1 MSKIIL
7 ALFLMLGVFNGFAQR
22 PSYIEKQPA
31 NNSNSQDLRL
41 SDSLSRGST
50 ESTSNKNIKNLDAK
64 IEMYSI
70 ISHSKDTTIVDTTLT
85 IHKEYKFNYL
95 RRDTFE
101 LLPFSNVGQTYNSLS
116 YNYDSNNTMPLFG
129 ARARHFNYM
138 EIDDINYYHVPTP
151 FTELYYKTA
160 FEQGQQID
168 AFFTTNISKQFN
180 FSIAYKGLRSLGKYQ
195 HILTSTGNFRFT
207 SSYKTKDMRYVANA
221 HIVMQDLL
229 NEENGGLRDDNIPF
243 FESGNPE
250 FRDRA
255 VLAVNFEDAENI
267 LKGKRFH
274 LDHWYH
280 IIKPK
285 DSLDK
290 NKLYVNHVMSFEDKY
305 FEFTQARENEYFGD
319 AFQTSNL
326 RDRVTLENY
335 YNQLGL
341 NYSNH
346 VLGDLKFHVNHT
358 NYNYGYDKVVFINNQ
373 YITNRLKGD
382 VISIGGN
389 YRKALNKIQLI
400 GAAGLNVSGD
410 FEGNY
415 VSGIVEYDLNNHI
428 DIEAHI
434 NHNSTAPNYNYLLYQ
449 SVYKNYNW
457 QNRFNNIETQQL
469 GFAIKSKWIG
479 DVSIDFTTIN
489 DFVYFK
495 KDGVEDLIKPF
506 QTDQS
511 ISYLKLKWEKGFNFL
526 RKFTLHNTVMYQNVQ
541 DDNMVLN
548 LPELTT
554 RNTLYYSN
562 HFFKRAL
569 FLQTGV
575 TFSYFS
581 KYYMNAY
588 DPLMAEFYVQTDR
601 EYGAFPRF
609 DFFVNAKIQQIRIY
623 LKAEHFNSAWTGYD
637 FYSAPN
643 YPYRDFTVRFGVVW
657 NFFL

>member
-7 ALFLMLGVFNGFAQR
+7 ALFLFLGICKGFAQR
-22 PSYIEKQPA
+22 PDFIEKQPTSDP
-31 NNSNSQDLRL
+31 NNPNVRL
-41 SDSLSRGST
+41 NDSLSNRST
-50 ESTSNKNIKNLDAK
+50 KSTSNKNIKNLDAK
-64 IEMYSI
+64 IEQYLI
-70 ISHSKDTTIVDTTLT
+70 ISHLKDTTYVDTTLS
-85 IHKEYKFNYL
+85 IKKEYKFNYL
-95 RRDTFE
+95 RSDNFE

-116 YNYDSNNTMPLFG
+116 YNYSNNSTLPLFG

-138 EIDDINYYHVPTP
+138 EIGDINYYHVPTP
-151 FTELYYKTA
+151 LTELYYKTA
-160 FEQGQQID
+160 FEQGQQVD

-207 SSYKTKDMRYVANA
+207 SSFKTKNERYVANA

-274 LDHWYH
+274 LDHLYH

-285 DSLDK
+285 DSLSN
-290 NKLYVNHVMSFEDKY
+290 NKLYVGHVMSFEDKY
-305 FEFTQARENEYFGD
+305 FEYNQTRENEYFGD

-326 RDRVTLENY
+326 RDRVTLENF
-335 YNQLGL
+335 YNQLSL
-341 NYSNH
+341 NYKNN
-346 VLGDLKFHVNHT
+346 VFGDVQFNVSHN
-358 NYNYGYDKVVFINNQ
+358 NYNYGYDKVVVINNE

-382 VISIGGN
+382 IVSVGGK
-389 YRKALNKIQLI
+389 YNKTIKGFNLF
-400 GAAGLNVSGD
+400 AEAGVNVSGD
-410 FEGNY
+410 FDGNFFTGKMSY
-415 VSGIVEYDLNNHI
+415 SLNDNNAVE
-428 DIEAHI
+428 AQI

-457 QNRFNNIETQQL
+457 QNNFNNIETQEL
-469 GFAIKSKWIG
+469 GFKLKSKWIG
-479 DVSIDFTTIN
+479 DVSLNYTTIN
-489 DFVYFK
+489 DYVYLK
-495 KDGVEDLIKPF
+495 KDGVDDLIKPF
-506 QTDQS
+506 QTDQT
-511 ISYLKLKWEKGFNFL
+511 INYLKVKWEKGFNFL
-526 RKFTLHNTVMYQNVQ
+526 KKFSLHNTVMYQNVQ
-541 DDNMVLN
+541 DDGMVLN
-548 LPELTT
+548 LPEITT

-562 HFFKRAL
+562 HFFKKAL

-575 TFSYFS
+575 TFSYFT
-581 KYYMNAY
+581 KYNMDAY
-588 DPLMAEFYVQTDR
+588 DPLMAEFYVQNTQ
-601 EYGAFPRF
+601 EYGGFPRF

-643 YPYRDFTVRFGVVW
+643 YPYRDFVVRFGVVW

>member
-1 MSKIIL
+1 MSKIVL
-7 ALFLMLGVFNGFAQR
+7 ALFLLLGIFNGFAQR
-22 PSYIEKQPA
+22 PSYIEKEPT
-31 NNSNSQDLRL
+31 NNQDLRV
-41 SDSLSRGST
+41 SDSLSRGSE

-70 ISHSKDTTIVDTTLT
+70 ISHLNDTTYVDTTLT
-85 IHKEYKFNYL
+85 IQKEYKFNYL
-95 RRDTFE
+95 RRDNFE

-116 YNYDSNNTMPLFG
+116 YTYVNNSTMPLFG

-138 EIDDINYYHVPTP
+138 EISDINYYHVPTP
-151 FTELYYKTA
+151 LTELYYKTA
-160 FEQGQQID
+160 FEQGQQLD

-207 SSYKTKDMRYVANA
+207 TSYKTKNERYIANA

-229 NEENGGLRDDNIPF
+229 NEENGGLQDDNIQY

-274 LDHWYH
+274 LDHLYH
-280 IIKPK
+280 IVKPQ
-285 DSLDK
+285 DSLAK
-290 NKLYVNHVMSFEDKY
+290 NKLYINNIISFEDKY
-305 FEFTQARENEYFGD
+305 FEYNQTRENEYFGD
-319 AFQTSNL
+319 AFQSTNL
-326 RDRVTLENY
+326 RDRVTLENFY
-335 YNQLGL
+335 SQLGV
-341 NYSNH
+341 NYSNN
-346 VLGDLKFHVNHT
+346 VLGDLQFNVGYN
-358 NYNYGYDKVVFINNQ
+358 NYNYGYDKVVVINNQ

-382 VISIGGN
+382 VVSIGGK
-389 YRKALNKIQLI
+389 YRKRINRFSLF
-400 GAAGLNVSGD
+400 GEAGLNVTGD
-410 FEGNY
+410 FKGNFFTGRASY
-415 VSGIVEYDLNNHI
+415 SLNENNI
-428 DIEAHI
+428 IEAHI
-434 NHNSTAPNYNYLLYQ
+434 NHNTTAPNYNYLLYQ

-457 QNRFNNIETQQL
+457 QNDFNNVETQQL
-469 GFAIKSKWIG
+469 GFSLNSNWLG
-479 DVSIDFTTIN
+479 NVSLNYTTII
-489 DFVYFK
+489 DYAYFK
-495 KDGVEDLIKPF
+495 KDGVDDLVKPF
-506 QTDQS
+506 QTDQT

-526 RKFTLHNTVMYQNVQ
+526 RKFTLYNTVMYQNVQ
-541 DDNMVLN
+541 DDGMVFN

-575 TFSYFS
+575 TFSYFT
-581 KYYMNAY
+581 KYNMNAY

>member
-7 ALFLMLGVFNGFAQR
+7 AFFLFCNLTIGFAQVR
-22 PSYIEKQPA
+22 QGYIDKESD
-31 NNSNSQDLRL
+31 NQDIRL
-41 SDSLSRGST
+41 NDSLSRGST

-64 IEMYSI
+64 IDMYLI
-70 ISHSKDTTIVDTTLT
+70 VSHENDTTIVDTTLT

-95 RRDTFE
+95 RRDNFE

-116 YNYDSNNTMPLFG
+116 YNYVNNSTMPLFG

-138 EIDDINYYHVPTP
+138 EIEDIDYYQVPTP
-151 FTELYYKTA
+151 LTELYYKTA
-160 FEQGQQID
+160 FEQGQQLD

-207 SSYKTKDMRYVANA
+207 SSYQTKNRRYIANA
-221 HIVMQDLL
+221 HMVMQDLL
-229 NEENGGLRDDNIPF
+229 NEENGGLQDDNIPF

-250 FRDRA
+250 FKDRA
-255 VLAVNFEDAENI
+255 VLAVNFEDAENL

-274 LDHWYH
+274 LDHLYH

-285 DSLDK
+285 DSLWN
-290 NKLYVNHVMSFEDKY
+290 NKLYLEHTMSFEDKY
-305 FEFTQARENEYFGD
+305 YEYNQTRENEYFGD

-326 RDRVTLENY
+326 RDRVTLENF

-341 NYSNH
+341 NYSNST
-346 VLGDLKFHVNHT
+346 LGDLQFNVAHN
-358 NYNYGYDKVVFINNQ
+358 NYNYGYNKVVVINNQ

-382 VISIGGN
+382 VLSIGGKYQKN
-389 YRKALNKIQLI
+389 INKFSLF
-400 GAAGLNVSGD
+400 GEAGLNVSGD
-410 FEGNY
+410 FEGNFFTGKASY
-415 VSGIVEYDLNNHI
+415 SLNENNNVEAY
-428 DIEAHI
+428 I

-457 QNRFNNIETQQL
+457 QNNFNNIETQQL
-469 GFAIKSKWIG
+469 GFGLNSKWFG
-479 DVSIDFTTIN
+479 NVVLNYTTIN
-489 DFVYFK
+489 DYTYFK
-495 KDGVEDLIKPF
+495 KDGADDLVKPF
-506 QTDQS
+506 QTDQT
-511 ISYLKLKWEKGFNFL
+511 ISYLKLKWEKGFDFL
-526 RKFTLHNTVMYQNVQ
+526 RKFTLYNTVMYQNVQ
-541 DDNMVLN
+541 DDGMIFN
-548 LPELTT
+548 LPEVTT

-575 TFSYFS
+575 TFSYFT

-588 DPLMAEFYVQTDR
+588 DPLMAEFYVQNNQ
-601 EYGAFPRF
+601 EYGGFPRF
-609 DFFVNAKIQQIRIY
+609 DFFVNAKIQQIRIF

-637 FYSAPN
+637 YYAAPN
-643 YPYRDFTVRFGVVW
+643 YPYRDFVVRFGVVW

>member
-7 ALFLMLGVFNGFAQR
+7 AFFLFCNLTIGFAQVR
-22 PSYIEKQPA
+22 QGYIDKESD
-31 NNSNSQDLRL
+31 NQDIRL
-41 SDSLSRGST
+41 NDSLNRGST

-64 IEMYSI
+64 IGMYLI
-70 ISHSKDTTIVDTTLT
+70 VSHENDTTIVDTTLT

-95 RRDTFE
+95 RRDNFE

-116 YNYDSNNTMPLFG
+116 YNYVNSSTMPLFG

-138 EIDDINYYHVPTP
+138 EIEDINYYQVPTP
-151 FTELYYKTA
+151 LTELYYKTA
-160 FEQGQQID
+160 FEQGQQLD

-207 SSYKTKDMRYVANA
+207 SSYQTKNRRYIANA

-229 NEENGGLRDDNIPF
+229 NEENGGLQDDNIPF

-250 FRDRA
+250 FKDRA
-255 VLAVNFEDAENI
+255 VLSVNFEDAENL

-274 LDHWYH
+274 LDHLYH

-285 DSLDK
+285 DSLWN
-290 NKLYVNHVMSFEDKY
+290 NKLYIEHTMSFEDKY
-305 FEFTQARENEYFGD
+305 YEYNQTRENEYFGD
-319 AFQTSNL
+319 AFQSTNL
-326 RDRVTLENY
+326 RDRVTLENF

-341 NYSNH
+341 NYSNSA
-346 VLGDLKFHVNHT
+346 LGDLQFNVSHN
-358 NYNYGYDKVVFINNQ
+358 NYNYGYNKVVIINNE

-382 VISIGGN
+382 VLSIGGKYQKN
-389 YRKALNKIQLI
+389 INRFSLF
-400 GAAGLNVSGD
+400 GEAGLNVSGD
-410 FEGNY
+410 FEGNFFTGKASY
-415 VSGIVEYDLNNHI
+415 SLNENNSVEAY
-428 DIEAHI
+428 I

-449 SVYKNYNW
+449 SVYENYNW
-457 QNRFNNIETQQL
+457 QNNFNNIETQQL
-469 GFAIKSKWIG
+469 GFGLSSKWLG
-479 DVSIDFTTIN
+479 NVSLNFTTIN
-489 DFVYFK
+489 DYTYFK
-495 KDGVEDLIKPF
+495 KDGIDDLVKPF
-506 QTDQS
+506 QTDQT
-511 ISYLKLKWEKGFNFL
+511 INYLKLKWEKGFNFL
-526 RKFTLHNTVMYQNVQ
+526 RKFTLYNTVMYQNVQ
-541 DDNMVLN
+541 DDGMIFN

-575 TFSYFS
+575 TFSYFT
-581 KYYMNAY
+581 KYHMNAY
-588 DPLMAEFYVQTDR
+588 DPLMAEFYVQNNQ
-601 EYGAFPRF
+601 EFGGFPRF

-637 FYSAPN
+637 YYSAPN
-643 YPYRDFTVRFGVVW
+643 YPYRDFVVRFGVVW

>member
-7 ALFLMLGVFNGFAQR
+7 AFFLFFGICNGFAQR
-22 PSYIEKQPA
+22 PSYIEKQPS
-31 NNSNSQDLRL
+31 NNSNTQDLRL
-41 SDSLSRGST
+41 NDSLSSGST

-70 ISHSKDTTIVDTTLT
+70 ISHLRDTTYVDTTLT
-85 IHKEYKFNYL
+85 IKKEYKFNYL
-95 RRDTFE
+95 RRDNFE

-116 YNYDSNNTMPLFG
+116 YNYSNNSTIPLFG

-138 EIDDINYYHVPTP
+138 EICDINYYHVPTP
-151 FTELYYKTA
+151 LTELYYKTA
-160 FEQGQQID
+160 FEQGQQLD

-207 SSYKTKDMRYVANA
+207 TSYKTKNERYVANA

-229 NEENGGLRDDNIPF
+229 NEENGGLQDDNIQY

-274 LDHWYH
+274 LDHLYH
-280 IIKPK
+280 LVKPK
-285 DSLDK
+285 DSLSR
-290 NKLYVNHVMSFEDKY
+290 NKLFVNHIMSFEDKY
-305 FEFTQARENEYFGD
+305 FEYNQTRENEYFGE
-319 AFQTSNL
+319 AFLQSDL
-326 RDRVTLENY
+326 RDRVTLENF
-335 YNQLGL
+335 YNKLGI
-341 NYSNH
+341 NYRNNTI
-346 VLGDLKFHVNHT
+346 GDLQFNIEHN
-358 NYNYGYDKVVFINNQ
+358 NYNYGYDKVVLINNE

-382 VISIGGN
+382 IISVGGK
-389 YRKALNKIQLI
+389 YQKTINKFSLY
-400 GAAGLNVSGD
+400 GEAAINVSGD

-415 VSGIVEYDLNNHI
+415 FTGRASYNLNEHI
-428 DIEAHI
+428 KVDAHI

-457 QNRFNNIETQQL
+457 KNNFNNTETQQL
-469 GFAIKSKWIG
+469 GFNINSKWLGNISL
-479 DVSIDFTTIN
+479 DYTTIN
-489 DFVYFK
+489 DFTYFK
-495 KDGVEDLIKPF
+495 KDGVDDLVKPF
-506 QTDQS
+506 QTDQT
-511 ISYLKLKWEKGFNFL
+511 INYLKFKWEKGFNFL
-526 RKFTLHNTVMYQNVQ
+526 KKFTLYNTVMYQNVQ
-541 DDNMVLN
+541 DDSMIFN

-588 DPLMAEFYVQTDR
+588 DPLMAEFYVQNNQ
-601 EYGAFPRF
+601 EYGGFPRF

-643 YPYRDFTVRFGVVW
+643 YPYRDFVVRFGVVW